1 LILNCILEKVIKGY
15 LLLLADLHRIISIM
29 GFDAY
34 ITIFVIA
41 LAVALFITELIT
53 IDLVSILV
61 MVVLILTGVIS
72 PEEGVQG
79 FSNNATITVVFM
91 FILSATVLKT
101 GSLQYVAYK
110 LSNTFRYNYK
120 LGMVLMMVLIAV
132 ISAFVNN
139 TPVVVIFIPVIIQIA
154 HASGQS
160 PTKMLIPLS
169 FASIFGGTCTLI
181 GTSTNILVSGIA
193 EKSGLE
199 GFGIFDSLGMGLVFV
214 VVGILYMIFVGDKL
228 LPSRTI
234 EKDLNTK
241 FNVSDYLTEIELLE
255 NANSVGKKIMDSAL
269 VRELEMDVLQVI
281 RGESKFTLPQGDFV
295 LQAGDLLKVKCNIEK
310 IKTLKNRVKINVK
323 PSVKIGGNDL
333 QGSNSTILEM
343 VMTAGTDVS
352 GKTLKEIDFRRKYRA
367 VPLAIKQRD
376 GVVHDNLYEHVLTPG
391 DIILAEVKTHYV
403 EEMKKLER
411 NHEIPFAVLSESVI
425 QDFDKKKT
433 FTVLAVIAAV
443 VGLASFDI
451 LDIMTGTIAGVTL
464 LVLLK
469 ALTMK
474 EAYAA
479 VNWKIIFLLVGSLS
493 LGTAM
498 HNSELDVFIANGL
511 VNNLGT
517 LGGNIAILS
526 GLYLVTSILTEVIS
540 NHAAAALLAPI
551 AIAAASSLG
560 INATPFLMTIMFAAS
575 ASFMTPIGYHN
586 NTMVYS
592 AGNYKFTDFL
602 KVGTPL
608 NILFWI
614 IATIFI
620 PIFFPFEMVK

>member
-1 LILNCILEKVIKGY
+1 
-15 LLLLADLHRIISIM
+15 M
-29 GFDAY
+29 GMDAY
-34 ITIFVIA
+34 ITIVVIA
-41 LAVALFITELIT
+41 LAVVLFITELIT
-53 IDLVSILV
+53 IDLVSLLV
-61 MVVLILTGVIS
+61 MVLLILSGVIS
-72 PEEGVQG
+72 PEEGVEG

-101 GSLQYVAYK
+101 GSLQYLAHK
-110 LSNTFRYNYK
+110 LSNTFRYNYR
-120 LGMVLMMVLIAV
+120 LGMVLMMLLIAT

-160 PTKMLIPLS
+160 PSKMLIPLS

-199 GFGIFDSLGMGLVFV
+199 GFGIFDSMGMGLVFV
-214 VVGILYMIFVGDKL
+214 VIGTLYMIFIGDKL
-228 LPSRTI
+228 LPQRTP
-234 EKDLNTK
+234 ENDLDAK
-241 FNVSDYLTEIELLE
+241 FHVSEYLTEIELLE
-255 NANSVGKKIMDSAL
+255 NAASVGKKIMESAL
-269 VRELEMDVLQVI
+269 VKELEMDILKVT
-281 RGESKFTLPQGDFV
+281 RGTSKFTLPQGDFV
-295 LQAGDLLKVKCNIEK
+295 LQAGDLLKVKCNVDK
-310 IKTLKNRVKINVK
+310 IKTLKSRVKINIK

-333 QGSNSTILEM
+333 QGTNSTILEM

-376 GVVHDNLYEHVLTPG
+376 GVVHDNLYDHDLTPG
-391 DIILAEVKTHYV
+391 DIILAEVKTHFV
-403 EEMKKLER
+403 EEMKKLESS
-411 NHEIPFAVLSESVI
+411 HQIPFVVLSESII
-425 QDFDKKKT
+425 QDFDKRKT
-433 FTVLAVIAAV
+433 FTVLAVISIV
-443 VGLASFDI
+443 VGLASFEI

-469 ALTMK
+469 NLSMK
-474 EAYAA
+474 EAYEA

-498 HNSELDVFIANGL
+498 HNSKLDIFIANGL
-511 VNNLGT
+511 VENLGQF
-517 LGGNIAILS
+517 GGNMAILS
-526 GLYLVTSILTEVIS
+526 GLYLLTSVLTEVIS

-614 IATIFI
+614 IATVFI
-620 PIFFPFEMVK
+620 PLFFPF

>member
-1 LILNCILEKVIKGY
+1 
-15 LLLLADLHRIISIM
+15 M
-29 GFDAY
+29 GMDAY
-34 ITIFVIA
+34 ITIVVIA
-41 LAVALFITELIT
+41 LAVVLFITELIT
-53 IDLVSILV
+53 IDLVSLLV
-61 MVVLILTGVIS
+61 MVLLILSGVIS
-72 PEEGVQG
+72 PEEGVEG

-101 GSLQYVAYK
+101 GSLQYLAHK
-110 LSNTFRYNYK
+110 LSNTFRYNYR
-120 LGMVLMMVLIAV
+120 LGMVLMMLLIAT

-160 PTKMLIPLS
+160 PSKMLIPLS

-199 GFGIFDSLGMGLVFV
+199 GFGIFDSMGMGLVFV
-214 VVGILYMIFVGDKL
+214 VIGTLYMIFIGDKL
-228 LPSRTI
+228 LPQRTP
-234 EKDLNTK
+234 ENDLDAK
-241 FNVSDYLTEIELLE
+241 FHVSEYLTEIELLE
-255 NANSVGKKIMDSAL
+255 NATSVGKKIMESAL
-269 VRELEMDVLQVI
+269 VKELEMDILKVT
-281 RGESKFTLPQGDFV
+281 RGTSKFTLPQGDFV
-295 LQAGDLLKVKCNIEK
+295 LQAGDLLKVKCNVDK
-310 IKTLKNRVKINVK
+310 IKTLKSRVKINIK

-333 QGSNSTILEM
+333 QGTNSTILEM

-376 GVVHDNLYEHVLTPG
+376 GVVHDNLYDHDLTPG

-403 EEMKKLER
+403 EEMKKLESS
-411 NHEIPFAVLSESVI
+411 HQIPFVVLSESII
-425 QDFDKKKT
+425 QDFDKRKT
-433 FTVLAVIAAV
+433 FTVLTVISIV
-443 VGLASFDI
+443 VGLASFEI

-469 ALTMK
+469 NLSMK
-474 EAYAA
+474 EAYEA

-498 HNSELDVFIANGL
+498 HNSKLDIFIANGL
-511 VNNLGT
+511 VENLGQF
-517 LGGNIAILS
+517 GGNMAILS
-526 GLYLVTSILTEVIS
+526 GLYLLTSVLTEVIS

-614 IATIFI
+614 IATVFI
-620 PIFFPFEMVK
+620 PLFFPF